1 MKWAQT
7 VVAVLILVALFSCQ
21 TSKAQVVKVGE
32 YRLEISTNPTPPK
45 VGDNDLKLVIFKKDQ
60 PVINAK
66 ITVSASMPAMGT
78 MAAMKADTT
87 LQEKGMG
94 SYEGTIN
101 IPMDATWDVVI
112 HVIDGDSKSN
122 FSFKLIPNK
131 ELINANETGTNAA
144 SSNNEATDIKVP
156 DFRRQLI
163 GVTTQP
169 VNKQSLTRTIRAVGR
184 VEIDQTKLWNVTLKF
199 SGWIHKLFVNYAG
212 AFVEKGA
219 PLLQIYSQ
227 ELYATQ
233 NEFLNLLNNA
243 RPSQSLVNVTRERL
257 KLWDLSDSQIDE
269 IAQTK
274 KPIQYMTIYS
284 PATGIVID
292 KTAVEGMQ
300 IEIGKPLYQIADLSK
315 VWVIADIYEYEANLV
330 RPGQKVLVS
339 LPYSSGETL
348 DGVIDYVY
356 PQINT
361 MTRTLPVRIVFKN
374 YQNELKPGM
383 FVNANVDVFLG
394 QQLAVPEMAILYSG
408 DHRYVFIDKGEG
420 NLEPREVKLG
430 TKANDFY
437 VVLDSLQEDDKVVTS
452 GTFLISSEARLKGAL
467 PKWENK
473 EKAK

>member
-1 MKWAQT
+1 MKWIKPLVT
-7 VVAVLILVALFSCQ
+7 VLLLVILCGCQ
-21 TSKAQVVKVGE
+21 TEKKQIVKTGE
-32 YRLEISTNPTPPK
+32 YRLEISTNPSPPK
-45 VGDNDLKLVIFKKDQ
+45 VGDNNLKLVILKKEQ
-60 PVINAK
+60 PVLNAK

-87 LQEKGMG
+87 LQEKEMG
-94 SYEGTIN
+94 NYEGTLN

-112 HVIDGDSKSN
+112 HMMDGGSRSK

-131 ELINANETGTNAA
+131 ELINANETNATPA
-144 SSNNEATDIKVP
+144 SKNNEEIGIKVP

-163 GVTTQP
+163 GVTTQAIT
-169 VNKQSLTRTIRAVGR
+169 KQPLTKTIRAVGR

-199 SGWIHKLFVNYAG
+199 SGWIHKLFVNYSG

-227 ELYATQ
+227 ELYTTQ
-233 NEFLNLLNNA
+233 NEFLNLLNNST
-243 RPSQSLVNVTRERL
+243 PSRSLVNVTRERL

-315 VWVIADIYEYEANLV
+315 IWVIADIYEYEANLV
-330 RPGQKVLVS
+330 QTGQKVQVS
-339 LPYSSGETL
+339 LPYSSGEML

-356 PQINT
+356 PQVNT

-394 QQLAVPEMAILYSG
+394 QQLAIPEMAVLYSG

-430 TKANDFY
+430 PKANDFY
-437 VVLDSLQEDDKVVTS
+437 VVVDGLQEGDQVVTS
-452 GTFLISSEARLKGAL
+452 GTFLISSEARLKNAL

-473 EKAK
+473 EKSK